1 MSFLSAMA
9 NLQAV
14 ESPLKIKVGKNPEGV
29 DQAAIDRAQKWID
42 KINAM
47 FPNHPFMRQWK
58 VMTWGEGDDQEL
70 GMFQLETDP
79 VYDGVVHIAWF
90 QAFPMRQGVGTKAMR
105 RLQEMAKAD
114 GITLSLEPW
123 GKGKIPKSALTKFY
137 KGVGFKKDKG
147 TDLMIWKPEEEV
159 KGEIMAAKRKYD
171 RSNRAPKRF
180 EPILFEHNGKKYKV
194 TKSTS
199 YYFSQAYA
207 PAGENTEVELWE
219 IENDGCQNLIYTT
232 HNPDRRLVIQKV
244 KSGELP
250 RKTDTPEI
258 QNLISVFEEV
268 IEDLKENENNLR
280 PRYSML
286 YRMVYDSSSALALL
300 KNGGLSPNAACKS
313 FANLVSQLSETEFE
327 DDNGKRWPDFDKLN
341 AAMAP
346 FMESKDVKA
355 TYEGPTQAVHPPVSM
370 GHYPEPENLPVKRKG
385 RRASTSSTTLWD
397 DDMNDNEPLKDKELV
412 MLVKEPGSIADD
424 GAHNTRR
431 DG

>member
-14 ESPLKIKVGKNPEGV
+14 ESPLKVKVGKNPEGV

-47 FPNHPFMRQWK
+47 FPNHPFMRHWK

-105 RLQEMAKAD
+105 RLQDMAKAD

-123 GKGKIPKSALTKFY
+123 SKGKVPKSALTKFY

-147 TDLMIWKPEEEV
+147 TDLMIWKPEE
-159 KGEIMAAKRKYD
+159 
-171 RSNRAPKRF
+171 
-180 EPILFEHNGKKYKV
+180 
-194 TKSTS
+194 
-199 YYFSQAYA
+199 
-207 PAGENTEVELWE
+207 
-219 IENDGCQNLIYTT
+219 
-232 HNPDRRLVIQKV
+232 
-244 KSGELP
+244 
-250 RKTDTPEI
+250 
-258 QNLISVFEEV
+258 
-268 IEDLKENENNLR
+268 
-280 PRYSML
+280 
-286 YRMVYDSSSALALL
+286 
-300 KNGGLSPNAACKS
+300 
-313 FANLVSQLSETEFE
+313 
-327 DDNGKRWPDFDKLN
+327 
-341 AAMAP
+341 
-346 FMESKDVKA
+346 DVKA